1 MITSALHI
9 IILCITTFIYNAGA
23 VFSFGLIYV
32 GEGVYF
38 LGGGGGGV
46 GVSAYYWRGIYL
58 HGKENVAF

>member
-23 VFSFGLIYV
+23 VFYVGLIYV

-38 LGGGGGGV
+38 LGGGGCK
-46 GVSAYYWRGIYL
+46 VSAYYWRGIYL

>member
-23 VFSFGLIYV
+23 VFSVGLIYV

-38 LGGGGGGV
+38 LGGCKVLLIIGGD
-46 GVSAYYWRGIYL
+46 IL
-58 HGKENVAF
+58 GKENVAF